1 VYPTWKNRGIH
12 AEGRRLTQQPAWL
25 RNACLAAL
33 VVCASQGWSTTV
45 AAQSVS
51 EPEYQEPLVDVHAF
65 VSQGFIKSTGNEFLA
80 KSKRGSFEFTEV
92 GVNLTRSLGENL
104 RVGVQLFTRD
114 LGPIGNYRA
123 RFDWFD
129 LDYHFF
135 DWLGVRAGRTKLP
148 YGLYNETSDI
158 DAARVPVLLPQSVY
172 PTASRDTLLAQTGIE
187 LYGYVPLGVA
197 GALDYRLYGGTL
209 YLDLGDT
216 VSNRLAG
223 SEVPYLIGGR
233 ALWNTPLLGLSVG
246 GTLQLL
252 RFDATYT
259 PSGPEDAGL
268 VRAVRQ
274 GLVPGD
280 YVGPISFEAPVLLWL
295 GSLEYSVGD
304 LLLASEYGRGWS
316 DIDVTEPAPA
326 SAAAT
331 TNESFY
337 VMASYRMTPWFD
349 PGLYYS
355 VLFPN
360 VKDRR
365 GREAQQHDVA
375 LTLRFD
381 LTEHWLLKAET
392 HYMHGTAGLDAT
404 LNGAPKAE
412 LEADWGVLLLK
423 TTAYF

>member
-1 VYPTWKNRGIH
+1 
-12 AEGRRLTQQPAWL
+12 LTQKVALL
-25 RNACLAAL
+25 RNARLAAL
-33 VVCASQGWSTTV
+33 ALGASQAWSTTV

-51 EPEYQEPLVDVHAF
+51 GPEYQEPLVDIHAF

-92 GVNLTRSLGENL
+92 GINLTRPVGENL
-104 RVGVQLFTRD
+104 RVGAQLFTRD

-123 RFDWFD
+123 RFDWFE
-129 LDYHFF
+129 LDYRFF

-172 PTASRDTLLAQTGIE
+172 PTTNRDFLLAQTGVE
-187 LYGYVPLGVA
+187 LYGYVPLGVV

-209 YLDLGDT
+209 YLDLSDT
-216 VSNRLAG
+216 ASNRLADY
-223 SEVPYLIGGR
+223 EVPYLIGGR

-252 RFDATYT
+252 RLDAVYT
-259 PSGPEDAGL
+259 PTGPDDTTLATLTRRGL
-268 VRAVRQ
+268 I
-274 GLVPGD
+274 PGG
-280 YVGPISFEAPVLLWL
+280 YVGPVSFEVPVLLWL
-295 GSLEYSVGD
+295 ASMEYSVGD
-304 LLLASEYGRGWS
+304 LSLASEYGRGWS
-316 DIDVTEPAPA
+316 DLDVTKPAQT
-326 SAAAT
+326 SSAAT

-337 VMASYRMTPWFD
+337 VMGSYRMAPWFV

-360 VKDRR
+360 VKDRH

-381 LTEHWLLKAET
+381 LTQNWLLKVET
-392 HYMHGTAGLDAT
+392 HYMHGTAGLDVT
-404 LNGAPKAE
+404 LNGAPRTQ
-412 LEADWGVLLLK
+412 LETEWGVLLLK